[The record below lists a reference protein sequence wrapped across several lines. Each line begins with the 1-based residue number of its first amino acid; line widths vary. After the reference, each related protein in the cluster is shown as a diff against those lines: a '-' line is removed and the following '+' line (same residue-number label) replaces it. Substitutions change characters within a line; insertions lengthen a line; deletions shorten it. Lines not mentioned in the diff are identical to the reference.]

1 MTSHDVREML
11 DLPGEAGPRPAK
23 KQKISAPRPVLKGLA
38 REVQNLSG
46 DNPIAIVPEVTTF
59 RKKKFGSRKP
69 AAKWELRGF
78 KNSARNGDPL
88 VLHHWR
94 RKADVVPGAEEGA
107 AEQAEKPE
115 PVLED
120 STFAKFNVHVNT
132 PQYTDEQYN
141 LVLRSNDW
149 TKDETDYLLGLVRE
163 YELRWPIIWDR
174 YEYQVPIPQ
183 GEGESME
190 GVMVAPPKV
199 RTMEDMKARYYAV
212 AAAMMKVNTKV
223 EVMNHAEFNLLELMQ
238 GYDPLQEANRK
249 KFAEAA
255 FRRTREEAK
264 EEESLLVELKRIL
277 ARSERLKDE
286 RRELYQLLESPPSN
300 GTVGIYQSSSGLA
313 QLFQQLM
320 TVDKTKKRKSLMGAE
335 GVSPAPGP
343 SGPSQQAS
351 FDRRDSSIRESI
363 SGPSGGN
370 APNNKKGPAQPQT
383 DRRQL
388 TPEEEVMYGVK
399 RFERITTSG
408 PSFRQEKIRKPIVS
422 KSQTQQAKIT
432 NVLTELGIS
441 STVIFMPTFAVGEAW
456 DNLLTGVNLLLDQK
470 KHMDKLQGELNTALN
485 IKAEREKRE
494 RAERGEPEPEP
505 EAEPDV
511 EAEADADADANANAN
526 ADVEAGIEESAEKQ
540 TDEAIEEPD
549 MKVEEEREKSAAPS
563 VKSAT
568 ANHKRSASVLSAVSD
583 KDAKR
588 QKK

>member
-1 MTSHDVREML
+1 MTSHDVRDML

-23 KQKISAPRPVLKGLA
+23 KQKLSAPRPVLKGLA

-46 DNPIAIVPEVTTF
+46 DNPIAIVPEVTVF
-59 RKKKFGSRKP
+59 KKKKFGSRKP

-94 RKADVVPGAEEGA
+94 RKADPVPGSGGEDGS
-107 AEQAEKPE
+107 AEQSARPE
-115 PVLED
+115 PVVED

-149 TKDETDYLLGLVRE
+149 TKDETDYLLQLVRDLD
-163 YELRWPIIWDR
+163 LRWPCIWDR
-174 YEYQVPIPQ
+174 YEYQTPIPQ
-183 GEGESME
+183 GDGESTE
-190 GVMVAPPKV
+190 GAMVAPPKV

-255 FRRTREEAK
+255 FRRTRDEAK

-277 ARSERLKDE
+277 ARSERQSDE
-286 RRELYQLLESPPSN
+286 RRELYQLLEAPVSS
-300 GTVGIYQSSSGLA
+300 GAAGIYQSSQGLT

-320 TVDKTKKRKSLMGAE
+320 TVDKTKKRKPLMGVE
-335 GVSPAPGP
+335 GVSPVPGP

-351 FDRRDSSIRESI
+351 FDRRDSNIRESI

-370 APNNKKGPAQPQT
+370 APNTTNNNKKGPAQTQS

-388 TPEEEVMYGVK
+388 TSEEEAMYGVK

-408 PSFRQEKIRKPIVS
+408 PSFRHEKIKKPIIS
-422 KSQTQQAKIT
+422 KSQTQQQKIN
-432 NVLTELGIS
+432 NVLVELG
-441 STVIFMPTFAVGEAW
+441 VPNNIFMPTFAVGEAF
-456 DNLLTGVNLLLDQK
+456 DNLLAGVNLLLDQK

-505 EAEPDV
+505 EAEAEAGAEPAA
-511 EAEADADADANANAN
+511 EAEK
-526 ADVEAGIEESAEKQ
+526 STAEKAEQ
-540 TDEAIEEPD
+540 PSGEQAV
-549 MKVEEEREKSAAPS
+549 KVEEEREKSSAPS
-563 VKSAT
+563 IRGVSGA
-568 ANHKRSASVLSAVSD
+568 HKRSASVLSAVSD
-583 KDAKR
+583 KDTKR